1 MSIRPIFEPTQH
13 KPTTRRLG
21 RSCAVAGMVIAL
33 LSVTPMLSSVA
44 SAQNQTQNQIQ
55 AQARPSAVLIPDIDP
70 LAFAANAALE
80 QLRIDLVQFD
90 GGEET
95 SVTYLRLR
103 REAAEV
109 AAKRL
114 ALDPDELEA
123 AWADSDLNHQTALL
137 AALTQVGVPYKRY
150 AMKPGIGFD
159 CSGLTSFAWSQAGFN
174 IPRNSTRQIR
184 AADPRTKDTA
194 QAGDLLRYP
203 GHVMMWLG
211 VGQAVIHSPQ
221 PRQFVE
227 VKILNTRTMKRSTF
241 GDPTE

>member
-1 MSIRPIFEPTQH
+1 MFELTQQ
-13 KPTTRRLG
+13 KPTTRRFG
-21 RSCAVAGMVIAL
+21 RVSVVAGMVIAL
-33 LSVTPMLSSVA
+33 LNVTPMLSSVV
-44 SAQNQTQNQIQ
+44 SAQNMSQSS
-55 AQARPSAVLIPDIDP
+55 ARPSAVLIPDIDP
-70 LAFAANAALE
+70 LAFAASEALE
-80 QLRIDLVQFD
+80 QLQIDLIRI
-90 GGEET
+90 GGGAET
-95 SVTYLRLR
+95 SVTYVRLR
-103 REAAEV
+103 REAARI

-114 ALDPDELEA
+114 ALNPDELEA

-137 AALTQVGVPYKRY
+137 AALTQVGVPYKKFAR
-150 AMKPGIGFD
+150 KPGIGFD
-159 CSGLTSFAWSQAGFN
+159 CSGLTSFAWSQAGFS
-174 IPRNSTRQIR
+174 IPRNSTQQIR

>member
-1 MSIRPIFEPTQH
+1 MSIRPIFELTQQ
-13 KPTTRRLG
+13 KPTTRRFG
-21 RSCAVAGMVIAL
+21 RVCVVTGMVIAL
-33 LSVTPMLSSVA
+33 LNVTPMLSSVA
-44 SAQNQTQNQIQ
+44 TAQIQ
-55 AQARPSAVLIPDIDP
+55 SQSQTRPSAVLIPNIDP

-80 QLRIDLVQFD
+80 QLRIDLVRFD

-95 SVTYLRLR
+95 SATYVRLR
-103 REAAEV
+103 REAARI

-114 ALDPDELEA
+114 ALDPAELEA
-123 AWADSDLNHQTALL
+123 AWADSDIQHQTALL
-137 AALTQVGVPYKRY
+137 AALTQVGVPYKRF
-150 AMKPGIGFD
+150 ARKPGIGFD
-159 CSGLTSFAWSQAGFN
+159 CSGLTSFAWGQAGFS
-174 IPRNSTRQIR
+174 IPRNSTQQIR

-211 VGQAVIHSPQ
+211 IGQAVIHSPR

-227 VKILNTRTMKRSTF
+227 VKILTPRSMKRSTF

>member
-1 MSIRPIFEPTQH
+1 MFELTQQ
-13 KPTTRRLG
+13 KPTTRRFG
-21 RSCAVAGMVIAL
+21 RVCAVAGMVIAL
-33 LSVTPMLSSVA
+33 LNVTPMLSSVV
-44 SAQNQTQNQIQ
+44 SAQNMSQTP
-55 AQARPSAVLIPDIDP
+55 ARPSAVLIPDIDP
-70 LAFAANAALE
+70 LAFAASEALE
-80 QLRIDLVQFD
+80 QLQIDLIRH
-90 GGEET
+90 GGSAET
-95 SVTYLRLR
+95 SVTYVRLR
-103 REAAEV
+103 RETAEF

-114 ALDPDELEA
+114 ALDPDELED

-137 AALTQVGVPYKRY
+137 AALTQVGVPYKKFAR
-150 AMKPGIGFD
+150 KPGIGFD
-159 CSGLTSFAWSQAGFN
+159 CSGLTSFAWGQAGFN
-174 IPRNSTRQIR
+174 IPHNSTRQIR

>member
-1 MSIRPIFEPTQH
+1 MNDSHTKNFG
-13 KPTTRRLG
+13 RRFT
-21 RSCAVAGMVIAL
+21 AVVGSVVAL
-33 LSVTPMLSSVA
+33 VSLVSMAAPVA
-44 SAQNQTQNQIQ
+44 VSGVAAQKVVGQN
-55 AQARPSAVLIPDIDP
+55 PSAVIIPDIDP
-70 LAFAANAALE
+70 LAFAANEALE
-80 QLRIDLVQFD
+80 QLQIDLVRFD

-95 SVTYLRLR
+95 SVTYVRLR
-103 REAAEV
+103 REAAQI

-114 ALDPDELEA
+114 ALDPAELEA
-123 AWADSDLNHQTALL
+123 AWADSDTQHQTALL
-137 AALTQVGVPYKRY
+137 AALTQVGVPYKKFAR
-150 AMKPGIGFD
+150 KPGIGFD
-159 CSGLTSFAWSQAGFN
+159 CSGLTSFAWGQAGFS
-174 IPRNSTRQIR
+174 IPRNSTQQIR